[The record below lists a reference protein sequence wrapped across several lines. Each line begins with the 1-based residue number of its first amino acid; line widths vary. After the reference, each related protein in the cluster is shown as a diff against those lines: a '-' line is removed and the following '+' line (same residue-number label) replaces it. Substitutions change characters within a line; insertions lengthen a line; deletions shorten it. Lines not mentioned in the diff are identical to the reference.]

1 MLVST
6 WLMQVKTMRALQ
18 YFPTIEDPNTRRSL
32 FEVLLLLKDSF
43 FLGHVSLII
52 LKFDFG
58 ISGLT
63 TDINGD

>member
-1 MLVST
+1 
-6 WLMQVKTMRALQ
+6 MRALQ

-32 FEVLLLLKDSF
+32 FEVLLLLKDIF
-43 FLGHVSLII
+43 FCHVSLII

-63 TDINGD
+63 KDINGD

>member
-32 FEVLLLLKDSF
+32 FEVLLLLKDIF
-43 FLGHVSLII
+43 FCHVSLII

-63 TDINGD
+63 KDINGD

>member
-32 FEVLLLLKDSF
+32 FEVLLLLKDF
-43 FLGHVSLII
+43 FFFWSCF
-52 LKFDFG
+52 FDY
-58 ISGLT
+58 IK
-63 TDINGD
+63 I